1 MKWIGYSDKFNEWLP
16 VSKFE
21 KLINLRGFNIIYSY
35 IYIEWDSNRST
46 KLLKSG
52 LEPKRDN
59 KTRYSKI
66 PYCCPNCKV
75 TIMLGNKW
83 KHQTTKNHRRNI
95 EALQT
100 SAKLTDRSLL

>member
-1 MKWIGYSDKFNEWLP
+1 MNIIKSYSDKFN

-21 KLINLRGFNIIYSY
+21 KLINLMDLILYIHIYKMGFQSKYQTA
-35 IYIEWDSNRST
+35 EER
-46 KLLKSG
+46 
-52 LEPKRDN
+52 LEAKRDN

-66 PYCCPNCKV
+66 PYCCPKCKV